1 MLQSFQRPR
10 KAPLG
15 KDRFEDEARFL
26 RSWLERPLV
35 TGAVTPS
42 SKLLARTMA
51 SYVDPRVPG
60 PVIELGPG
68 TGPVTQALVRRGLA
82 QDRLVLVEY
91 NPEFCKLLKRKF
103 PRAAIVQGDAYD
115 IRDSVGE
122 ALGEPAAAIVS
133 SLPLF
138 NKPLEQRLELLS
150 EAQAFMRPGAPFI
163 QFTYA
168 VVPPIPTQIGGV
180 LGARIEP
187 GVAEPAAGAGL
198 GVSQALKAPSAA
210 PLRRPPRLI
219 PGAKVP
225 ISQAK
230 S

>member
-1 MLQSFQRPR
+1 M
-10 KAPLG
+10 
-15 KDRFEDEARFL
+15 
-26 RSWLERPLV
+26 
-35 TGAVTPS
+35 
-42 SKLLARTMA
+42 
-51 SYVDPRVPG
+51 
-60 PVIELGPG
+60 IELGPG
-68 TGPVTQALVRRGLA
+68 TGPVTEALVRRGVA

-91 NPEFCKLLKRKF
+91 NPEFCKLLKRRF

-115 IRDSVGE
+115 IARRRRGVRPSRPPPSCR
-122 ALGEPAAAIVS
+122 ACRCS
-133 SLPLF
+133 T
-138 NKPLEQRLELLS
+138 KPLERRGS
-150 EAQAFMRPGAPFI
+150 ICCCRGAGFMRPGAPFI

-168 VVPPIPTQIGGV
+168 VVPPIPTQTAAL

-187 GVAEPAAGAGL
+187 DLAQPAAGAGL
-198 GVSQALKAPSAA
+198 GVSQALKAASAA